1 MTVIECVHYNDKP
14 SMLFT
19 SRVKRGR
26 MRQSQSGSSHMIRLR
41 VKELADERGLNMAQL
56 ARKADID
63 QRTLRRIY
71 RDPTQE
77 ISTLVLGKL
86 ATALNVSPGDLI
98 EVIDD
103 Q

>member
-1 MTVIECVHYNDKP
+1 
-14 SMLFT
+14 
-19 SRVKRGR
+19 
-26 MRQSQSGSSHMIRLR
+26 MIKLK
-41 VKELADERGLNMAQL
+41 VKEIAEKQGLNMAQL

-86 ATALNVSPGDLI
+86 AMALGVPPGDLL
-98 EVIDD
+98 EVVDD
-103 Q
+103 VQ

>member
-1 MTVIECVHYNDKP
+1 
-14 SMLFT
+14 
-19 SRVKRGR
+19 
-26 MRQSQSGSSHMIRLR
+26 MIRLR
-41 VKELADERGLNMAQL
+41 VKELAEQQGLNMAQL

-86 ATALNVSPGDLI
+86 ANALNVSPGDLL
-98 EVIDD
+98 EVIDNE
-103 Q
+103 

>member
-1 MTVIECVHYNDKP
+1 
-14 SMLFT
+14 
-19 SRVKRGR
+19 
-26 MRQSQSGSSHMIRLR
+26 MIKLK
-41 VKELADERGLNMAQL
+41 VKEEAEKQRLNMAQL

-86 ATALNVSPGDLI
+86 ATALGVSPADLI
-98 EVIDD
+98 EVVDD
-103 Q
+103 EH

>member
-1 MTVIECVHYNDKP
+1 
-14 SMLFT
+14 
-19 SRVKRGR
+19 
-26 MRQSQSGSSHMIRLR
+26 MIRLK
-41 VKELADERGLNMAQL
+41 VKDEAEKQGLNMAQL

-86 ATALNVSPGDLI
+86 ATALGVSPVDLI
-98 EVIDD
+98 EVVDD
-103 Q
+103 ER

>member
-1 MTVIECVHYNDKP
+1 
-14 SMLFT
+14 
-19 SRVKRGR
+19 
-26 MRQSQSGSSHMIRLR
+26 MIRLK
-41 VKELADERGLNMAQL
+41 VKEIAEQQGLNMAQL

-86 ATALNVSPGDLI
+86 ATALGVAPGDLL
-98 EVIDD
+98 EVVDD
-103 Q
+103 E

>member
-1 MTVIECVHYNDKP
+1 
-14 SMLFT
+14 
-19 SRVKRGR
+19 
-26 MRQSQSGSSHMIRLR
+26 MIRLK
-41 VKELADERGLNMAQL
+41 VKEEAEKQGLNMAQL

-86 ATALNVSPGDLI
+86 ATALGVSPADLI
-98 EVIDD
+98 EVVDD
-103 Q
+103 EG

>member
-1 MTVIECVHYNDKP
+1 
-14 SMLFT
+14 
-19 SRVKRGR
+19 
-26 MRQSQSGSSHMIRLR
+26 MIRLK
-41 VKELADERGLNMAQL
+41 VKEEAERQGLNMAQL

-86 ATALNVSPGDLI
+86 ATALGVLPGDLI
-98 EVIDD
+98 EVIKDE

>member
-1 MTVIECVHYNDKP
+1 
-14 SMLFT
+14 
-19 SRVKRGR
+19 
-26 MRQSQSGSSHMIRLR
+26 MIKLKIREEAE
-41 VKELADERGLNMAQL
+41 KQGLNMAQL

-77 ISTLVLGKL
+77 ISTHVLGKL
-86 ATALNVSPGDLI
+86 ATALGVPPSDLL

-103 Q
+103 ES